1 MLRQVGSNHPA
12 SCEQSNRRHQ
22 LLARIDLS
30 LGCPCCGRSFDRS
43 PEQHGRRYIC
53 HGCGTC
59 GRLAD
64 EQYVFGGFTRE
75 EVAADWLNR
84 FKTAA
89 RRRIGPWYGL
99 LTRIVSPVYF
109 GPDIVQPFLDTFD
122 LEVELVADLG
132 CGTTEHDNRVVAVD
146 GVAYSNVHVVTDL
159 AKLPFQNDSQSGVL
173 SIAVLHHVA
182 EPRANVAE
190 MRRVLRPGGRA
201 LCYIPF
207 MQGYHASPHDYQR
220 FSQSGIVKLFDDF
233 EVIRVGVGAGPT
245 SGMLWVLQEWLA
257 MVLSCGS
264 VRLYRLLLPLTW
276 VLFPLKFLDAILIRH
291 PAAHV
296 IASGF
301 VIEVRKP
308 TPASTPTAATSP

>member
-1 MLRQVGSNHPA
+1 MLGPAGPPHPFGSALGDARQ
-12 SCEQSNRRHQ
+12 R
-22 LLARIDLS
+22 LLARLERS
-30 LGCPCCGRSFDRS
+30 LGCPGCGQPFERSGELQGSELVCQR
-43 PEQHGRRYIC
+43 
-53 HGCGTC
+53 CGTC
-59 GRLAD
+59 GRLED
-64 EQYVFGGFTRE
+64 DQFVFGGFTRE

-89 RRRIGPWYGL
+89 RQRIGPWYGL

-109 GPDIVQPFLDTFD
+109 GPDIVRPFLQTFD
-122 LEVELVADLG
+122 LDLELVADLG
-132 CGTTEHDNRVVAVD
+132 CGTTEHDDLVVAVD
-146 GVAYSNVHVVTDL
+146 GVAYPNVHVITDL
-159 AKLPFQNDSQSGVL
+159 EKLPFQNDSLSGVL

-182 EPRANVAE
+182 DPRANVVE

-207 MQGYHASPHDYQR
+207 IQGYHASPHDYQR
-220 FSQSGIVKLFDDF
+220 FTQSGVAKLFGDF
-233 EVIRVGVGAGPT
+233 ELVRIGLGAGPT

-301 VIEVRKP
+301 LIEVRKP
-308 TPASTPTAATSP
+308 AHASTAPAIASV